1 MKKILFILWLS
12 VAFNAGAQIKTYL
25 SDERP
30 FRPDPEKGFVSYFNE
45 WNDFLLFRRMENTEQ
60 IFGLI
65 LTAEEEIVLTS
76 DLRVATQVGDNHFTL
91 AGLALA
97 GRNLTAFVQSHNT
110 LTGRNVMAM
119 QAVDNKGGLTSEGM
133 LVGYFDFKSPDDP
146 GIWHIASSPD
156 RKHIALIAQLP
167 YEEGKA
173 RMFRY
178 FFMNEN
184 LTITHKGE
192 FSAGKGQGPLQLS
205 QFLPS
210 DSGELYLIAR
220 GREDRH
226 NYPVVLKASVQSG
239 SCSEVPL
246 TPLVKAGYCQSYQ
259 AKINASG
266 HLIIAGYITEER
278 QPAPDGLR
286 SGSWYYDAS
295 VSPDVTVN
303 TFARPVAGLNAHQL
317 LFNGNTYFLT
327 GMSASGIAVTGFSY
341 TGSAKFDRFIAR
353 AAPEDK
359 LLAGVA
365 AGILQQQLCLVY
377 NTVPGLGGTAKGR
390 SLNGQQLMLNMID
403 NDGNQ
408 SPAGDFTKEAGEGTA
423 ALPGYFSASPEH
435 ILFPLRTKEGVRVIT
450 FR

>member
-1 MKKILFILWLS
+1 MKKVLFILWLS
-12 VAFNAGAQIKTYL
+12 AAFNARAQIKAYL
-25 SDERP
+25 SDEQP

-45 WNDFLLFRRMENTEQ
+45 WNDFLLFRRTENTEQ
-60 IFGLI
+60 IFGLM
-65 LTAEEEIVLTS
+65 LTADEEIVLTS

-97 GRNLTAFVQSHNT
+97 GRNLTAFVQSHNL

-133 LVGYFDFKSPDDP
+133 LVGYFDFKSADDP

-192 FSAGKGQGPLQLS
+192 FSAGMGQGPLQLS

-210 DSGELYLIAR
+210 DAGELYLIAR
-220 GREDRH
+220 GTEDRH
-226 NYPVVLKASVQSG
+226 NYPVVLKASIQSG
-239 SCSEVPL
+239 TCSELPL
-246 TPLVKAGYCQSYQ
+246 NPLVKTGYCQSYQ

-266 HLIIAGYITEER
+266 HLIIAGYVTEER
-278 QPAPDGLR
+278 QPGSFC

-295 VSPDVTVN
+295 VSQDVTVN
-303 TFARPVAGLNAHQL
+303 TFARPVAGLSAHQL
-317 LFNGNTYFLT
+317 LFNDNTYFLT
-327 GMSASGIAVTGFSY
+327 GISAAGIIVTGFSY
-341 TGSAKFDRFIAR
+341 TGSSKFDRFIAR
-353 AAPEDK
+353 IAPDDK

-365 AGILQQQLCLVY
+365 TGILQQQLCLVY
-377 NTVPGLGGTAKGR
+377 NTVPVFGGTVKDK
-390 SLNGQQLMLNMID
+390 SLNRHQLMLAMID
-403 NDGNQ
+403 NNGSQ
-408 SPAGDFTKEAGEGTA
+408 SPAGDFSKEAGEDAA

-435 ILFPLRTKEGVRVIT
+435 ILFPLRTKGGVKVIT